1 MNDWKAKL
9 VYSSDPAQN
18 QTCPKCKELKAA
30 CTCVEP
36 EAPGVVAKKYK
47 FVAVLRLE
55 KQGRG
60 GKTVT
65 VIDKLPKQELFLKD
79 LCSEIKKKCGTGGT
93 YDTGGMDGVIEIQG
107 DQREKIR
114 AVFAAKGMQIKGM

>member
-9 VYSSDPAQN
+9 VYSSDPALN
-18 QTCPKCKELKAA
+18 EKCPKCKEIKAA
-30 CTCVEP
+30 CVCGPAEV
-36 EAPGVVAKKYK
+36 PGKTYT

-65 VIDKLPKQELFLKD
+65 VIDRLPKQELFLKD
-79 LCSEIKKKCGTGGT
+79 LCTELKKRCGTGGT
-93 YDTGGMDGVIEIQG
+93 YDTSGADGVIEIQG
-107 DQREKIR
+107 DQRERIR
-114 AVFAAKGMQIKGM
+114 AVFAAKGMNLKGM